1 MIIFEGM
8 IKLKQGILVILNG
21 TSSSGKTSIST
32 ELINQK
38 EIPFYH
44 LSIDDF
50 FNNYNGF
57 INNKFPDEPPREI
70 DHQVVSQILD
80 DSIIS
85 VYHSTI
91 KLLLEF
97 GFNVIADTIID
108 NDKRFN
114 EFLDQ
119 FFDQPTLYIGV
130 ICSIEE
136 LIRREQ
142 TRGDRQIGLAASQY
156 SKVYCFDEYDLE
168 VDTEEMNPT
177 ECAEKILSF
186 IKSNKEYSVFKKLR
200 NRNVS
205 VS

>member
-1 MIIFEGM
+1 M
-8 IKLKQGILVILNG
+8 KQGLLVFLNG

-38 EIPFYH
+38 EILFYH

-50 FNNYNGF
+50 FNNYNEF
-57 INNKFPDEPPREI
+57 INNKFPDEPIRAV
-70 DHQVVSQILD
+70 DDQVVAQILD

-85 VYHSTI
+85 VYYSTI
-91 KLLLEF
+91 KLLSEM
-97 GFNVIADTIID
+97 GFNVIVDTVIN

-119 FFDQPTLYIGV
+119 FFDHPTLFIGV
-130 ICSIEE
+130 ICSKEE

-142 TRGDRQIGLAASQY
+142 ARGDRKIGLAASQF
-156 SKVYCFDEYDLE
+156 SKVYCFNEYDLE
-168 VDTEEMNPT
+168 VNTEELNPI

-186 IKSNKEYSVFKKLR
+186 IKSNKDYSVFKKLSK
-200 NRNVS
+200 RNVS
-205 VS
+205 AS

>member
-1 MIIFEGM
+1 M
-8 IKLKQGILVILNG
+8 KQGILVFLNG

-38 EIPFYH
+38 EILFYH

-50 FNNYNGF
+50 FYNYYDF
-57 INNKFPDEPPREI
+57 INNKFPDDPPKEI
-70 DHQVVSQILD
+70 DHQVVSQLLD
-80 DSIIS
+80 DSIFS

-91 KLLLEF
+91 KLLLEL

-114 EFLDQ
+114 EFIDQ
-119 FFDQPTLYIGV
+119 FFDQPTLFIGV
-130 ICSIEE
+130 ICSEEE
-136 LIRREQ
+136 LIKREQ
-142 TRGDRQIGLAASQY
+142 TRGDRQIGLAASQF
-156 SKVYCFDEYDLE
+156 SKVYCIDEYDLE
-168 VDTEEMNPT
+168 VNTEEMNPI

-186 IKSNKEYSVFKKLR
+186 IKSNKDYSVFKKLSK
-200 NRNVS
+200 RNVS

>member
-1 MIIFEGM
+1 M
-8 IKLKQGILVILNG
+8 KQGILVFLNG

-38 EIPFYH
+38 EILFYH

-50 FNNYNGF
+50 FNNYYDF
-57 INNKFPDEPPREI
+57 INNKFPDDPPKEI

-80 DSIIS
+80 DSIFS

-91 KLLLEF
+91 KLLLEL

-119 FFDQPTLYIGV
+119 FFDQPTLFIGV
-130 ICSIEE
+130 ICSEEE
-136 LIRREQ
+136 LIKREQ
-142 TRGDRQIGLAASQY
+142 KRGDRQIGLVASQF
-156 SKVYCFDEYDLE
+156 SKIYCFGEYDLE
-168 VDTEEMNPT
+168 VNIEEMNPI
-177 ECAEKILSF
+177 ECAEKIISF
-186 IKSNKEYSVFKKLR
+186 IKSNKEYSIFKKLSK
-200 NRNVS
+200 RNVS

>member
-1 MIIFEGM
+1 M
-8 IKLKQGILVILNG
+8 IKLKQGILVFLNG

-38 EIPFYH
+38 D

-50 FNNYNGF
+50 FNNYYDF
-57 INNKFPDEPPREI
+57 INNKFPDDPPKEI

-80 DSIIS
+80 DSIFS

-91 KLLLEF
+91 KLLLEL

-114 EFLDQ
+114 EFIDQ
-119 FFDQPTLYIGV
+119 FFDQPTLFIGV
-130 ICSIEE
+130 ICSEEE
-136 LIRREQ
+136 LIKREQ
-142 TRGDRQIGLAASQY
+142 TRGDRQIGLAASQF
-156 SKVYCFDEYDLE
+156 SKVYCIDEYDLE
-168 VDTEEMNPT
+168 VNTEEMNPI
-177 ECAEKILSF
+177 ECSEKILSF
-186 IKSNKEYSVFKKLR
+186 IKSNKDYSVFKKLSK
-200 NRNVS
+200 RNVS

>member
-1 MIIFEGM
+1 M
-8 IKLKQGILVILNG
+8 KQGILVFLNG

-38 EIPFYH
+38 EILFYH

-50 FNNYNGF
+50 FNNYYDF
-57 INNKFPDEPPREI
+57 INNKFPDDPPKEI

-80 DSIIS
+80 DSIFS

-91 KLLLEF
+91 KLLLEL

-119 FFDQPTLYIGV
+119 FFDHSTLFIGV
-130 ICSIEE
+130 ICSEEE
-136 LIRREQ
+136 LIKREQ
-142 TRGDRQIGLAASQY
+142 TRGDRQIGLAASQF
-156 SKVYCFDEYDLE
+156 SKVYCIDEYDLE
-168 VDTEEMNPT
+168 VNTEEMNPI

-186 IKSNKEYSVFKKLR
+186 IKFNKDYSVFKKLSK
-200 NRNVS
+200 RNVS

>member
-1 MIIFEGM
+1 M
-8 IKLKQGILVILNG
+8 KQGILVFLNG

-50 FNNYNGF
+50 FNNYNDF
-57 INNKFPDEPPREI
+57 INNKFPDEPPRGI

-80 DSIIS
+80 DSILTL
-85 VYHSTI
+85 YLATI
-91 KLLLEF
+91 KLLLEL
-97 GFNVIADTIID
+97 GFNVVADTVLN

-114 EFLDQ
+114 AFLDQ
-119 FFDQPTLYIGV
+119 FFDQPTLFIGV
-130 ICSIEE
+130 ICSKEE

-142 TRGDRQIGLAASQY
+142 ARGDRQIGLAASQF
-156 SKVYCFDEYDLE
+156 SKVYRFNEYDLE
-168 VDTEEMNPT
+168 VNTEELNPI

-186 IKSNKEYSVFKKLR
+186 IKSDRDYSAFKKISKKEI
-200 NRNVS
+200 S

>member
-1 MIIFEGM
+1 MV
-8 IKLKQGILVILNG
+8 KLKQGILVFLNG

-32 ELINQK
+32 ELLNQK

-50 FNNYNGF
+50 FNNYNDF
-57 INNKFPDEPPREI
+57 VNNKFPDEPPREI
-70 DHQVVSQILD
+70 DHQVVSQIVD
-80 DSIIS
+80 DSIVS

-91 KLLLEF
+91 KLLSVL
-97 GFNVIADTIID
+97 GFNVIVDSIIAS
-108 NDKRFN
+108 DKSFN

-119 FFDQPTLYIGV
+119 FFDHPTIFIGV
-130 ICSIEE
+130 ICSKEE

-142 TRGDRQIGLAASQY
+142 TRGDRQIGLAASQF

-168 VDTEEMNPT
+168 VNTEEMNPT
-177 ECAEKILSF
+177 ECAERILSF
-186 IKSNKEYSVFKKLR
+186 IKFNKEYTVFKKLR
-200 NRNVS
+200 KRNVS